1 MKKICV
7 TIILIA
13 CMTVFIIKKLKSK
26 NRRRKKQEIFLK
38 SNPSKVLDREYME
51 EKEDNQSS

>member
-13 CMTVFIIKKLKSK
+13 CMTVFIIKKLRSK

-38 SNPSKVLDREYME
+38 SNPSKVLDR
-51 EKEDNQSS
+51 DQL